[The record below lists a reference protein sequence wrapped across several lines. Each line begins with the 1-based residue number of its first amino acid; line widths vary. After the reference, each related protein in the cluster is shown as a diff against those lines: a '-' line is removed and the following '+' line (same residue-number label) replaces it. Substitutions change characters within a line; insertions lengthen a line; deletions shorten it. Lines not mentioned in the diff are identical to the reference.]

1 MNITLK
7 TEYALR
13 ALHEVIVTGT
23 EKPVSRKQIASN
35 QKISENFLEKI
46 LISLQK
52 KKIISSVRGPGGG
65 FLLNREPHEITLWD
79 VFIAVDDIDYSDE
92 RCFPKTNNCCNM
104 GEHCGVKKIWFK
116 FNQTLKHAMNE
127 ITLDEMLDKH
137 IPRTEENSKL

>member
-13 ALHEVIVTGT
+13 ALHEVIIMGT
-23 EKPVSRKQIASN
+23 EKPVSRKHIASN

-79 VFIAVDDIDYSDE
+79 VFIAVDDIEYSDE
-92 RCFPKTNNCCNM
+92 RCFPKTRNCCELEEN
-104 GEHCGVKKIWFK
+104 CGVKKIWFK
-116 FNQTLKHAMNE
+116 FNQTLKQAMNT
-127 ITLDEMLDKH
+127 ITLEEMLDKSMT
-137 IPRTEENSKL
+137 RTEEDS